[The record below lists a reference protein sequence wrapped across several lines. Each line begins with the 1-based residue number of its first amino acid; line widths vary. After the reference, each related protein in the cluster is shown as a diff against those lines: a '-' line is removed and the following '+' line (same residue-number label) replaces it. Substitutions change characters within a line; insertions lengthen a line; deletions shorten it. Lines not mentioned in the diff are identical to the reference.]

1 MSENNKP
8 ADKLTRIQNRKETP
22 EKPGV
27 DRDHDDKPARRKTAR
42 WRIVTRWMIPLFL
55 VLALIGGMAF
65 GYVFI
70 GKQSLSDVFEWKTW
84 QHVIDLVF
92 AP

>member
-1 MSENNKP
+1 M
-8 ADKLTRIQNRKETP
+8 
-22 EKPGV
+22 
-27 DRDHDDKPARRKTAR
+27 DRDHDDKPAHRRTAR
-42 WRIVTRWMIPLFL
+42 WRIVIRWMIPLFL

>member
-1 MSENNKP
+1 MSDTNKP
-8 ADKLTRIQNRKETP
+8 ADRLTRTRHQSDAQGKP
-22 EKPGV
+22 EE
-27 DRDHDDKPARRKTAR
+27 DRDDWMKPARRKTAR
-42 WRIVTRWMIPLFL
+42 WRIVIRWMIPLFL
-55 VLALIGGMAF
+55 LLALIGGLIF
-65 GYVFI
+65 GYVVI

>member
-1 MSENNKP
+1 MSEKTQAAGKAKP
-8 ADKLTRIQNRKETP
+8 
-22 EKPGV
+22 V
-27 DRDHDDKPARRKTAR
+27 VRKTAR
-42 WRIVTRWMIPLFL
+42 WRIVIRWMIPLFL
-55 VLALIGGMAF
+55 LLALVGGMTF

-70 GKQSLSDVFEWKTW
+70 GKQSLSDVFQWKTW

>member
-1 MSENNKP
+1 MNENNKP
-8 ADKLTRIQNRKETP
+8 ADKLTRVQNRQETP
-22 EKPGV
+22 DKAVNDP
-27 DRDHDDKPARRKTAR
+27 DNQKPARRKTAR
-42 WRIVTRWMIPLFL
+42 WRIVIRWMIPLFL
-55 VLALIGGMAF
+55 VLALVGGLIA
-65 GYVFI
+65 GYVVV

>member
-1 MSENNKP
+1 MSEKTQAAGRAKP
-8 ADKLTRIQNRKETP
+8 A
-22 EKPGV
+22 V
-27 DRDHDDKPARRKTAR
+27 RKTAR
-42 WRIVTRWMIPLFL
+42 WRIVIRWMIPLFL
-55 VLALIGGMAF
+55 LLALVGGMTF

-70 GKQSLSDVFEWKTW
+70 GKQSLPDVFQWKTW